1 MTQQVKKVLSL
12 IFKKNTKKF
21 LQVKLG
27 RGREAQNILM
37 QRKAKV
43 YIDIL
48 LVREPYDKQSIII
61 WYENMIYLTARVV
74 RYRMANFK
82 EVNESNFDFIYATIE
97 IVSIYSCYFSPNM
110 NHEDFTRAIANRKES
125 IRKDR

>member
-1 MTQQVKKVLSL
+1 MSQQVKKVLLSL
-12 IFKKNTKKF
+12 IFKINTKKF
-21 LQVKLG
+21 LQVNLE

-61 WYENMIYLTARVV
+61 WYGNMIYLTARVV

-82 EVNESNFDFIYATIE
+82 EVNESNFDFIYVTIE
-97 IVSIYSCYFSPNM
+97 NVRIYSCYFSLEQLQTGKNL
-110 NHEDFTRAIANRKES
+110 
-125 IRKDR
+125 

>member
-1 MTQQVKKVLSL
+1 MSQQVKKVLLSL
-12 IFKKNTKKF
+12 IFKLNTKKF
-21 LQVKLG
+21 LPVNLG
-27 RGREAQNILM
+27 RGKEAQHILM

-61 WYENMIYLTARVV
+61 WYENM
-74 RYRMANFK
+74 RMANFK

-97 IVSIYSCYFSPNM
+97 NVRIYSCYFSPNI

-125 IRKDR
+125 IRKDK